1 MKMQSDINETGS
13 LLGPVNTVVVFGH
26 RHQSDRLPGVERL
39 LKYISDAGM
48 RVFVEAGFR
57 DYLIEEGVHAASSA
71 SPWSPGIRDVQ
82 AAVSI
87 GGDGTFLRA
96 ARRVGESG
104 IPLVGINTGHLGFLT
119 QYTLD
124 EAQLMVETLRNGGL
138 HLENRMV
145 LGVEVPGMHSDIW
158 PYALNEVAIQ
168 KEESSSMISVGM
180 YVDGRYLTDYQA
192 DGVVIS
198 TPTGSTAYNLAAGG
212 PILQPSLRCIAVT
225 PIAPH
230 TLTLRPLVVGG
241 GCRLRAVTTS
251 RAARYR
257 LSLDGCSFPLDC
269 GTPVDISCAP
279 FGVTVLLRPEAD
291 FAAALRSKLLWG
303 R

>member
-1 MKMQSDINETGS
+1 MLPGAVQ
-13 LLGPVNTVVVFGH
+13 VVAVFGH
-26 RHQSDRLPGVERL
+26 RHQAERLPGVTRL
-39 LKYISDAGM
+39 LRLLADAGM
-48 RVFVEAGFR
+48 TVYVEAGFR
-57 DYLIEEGVHAASSA
+57 DYLLAEGVAEAASSL
-71 SPWSPGIRDVQ
+71 PWRPGIPGVQ
-82 AAVSI
+82 VAVSI

-104 IPLVGINTGHLGFLT
+104 IPIVGINTGHLGFLT

-124 EAQLMVETLRNGGL
+124 EAPLLVRALRFGPFRLET
-138 HLENRMV
+138 RMV
-145 LGVEVPGMHSDIW
+145 LGVCAPGMPSDIW

-168 KEESSSMISVGM
+168 KEESSSMISVGLT
-180 YVDGRYLTDYQA
+180 VDGHYLTHYLA

-212 PILQPSLRCIAVT
+212 PILQPSLRCMAIT

-241 GCRLRAVTTS
+241 GCRLQAVTDS

-257 LSLDGCSFPLDC
+257 ISLDGCSFPLAC

-279 FGVTVLLRPEAD
+279 FGITVLLREGAD
-291 FAAALRSKLLWG
+291 FAAALRHKLLWG
-303 R
+303 QR